1 MQKILS
7 FIDIKHF
14 VIFSILN
21 IVSSSV
27 VFLDMPSFLN
37 VSGIITL
44 ICLSVFMSFM
54 ICLVSSLLKRIKWMQ
69 RTFEIM
75 CASFLLLAL
84 LINLILYVN
93 FGVIFSEIHFNI
105 IEGTNINESTDFL
118 MTYANIRTLVVVLAI
133 IFLIIVVYK
142 FVPWIL
148 EMFNPKVLSLFV
160 CVSLLLSV
168 IKIAISI
175 YSYVCF
181 SFGGHLAAY
190 SIFSRT
196 ARSYLI
202 YMNTSEETSILIEK
216 IKGIE
221 SLVSNPR
228 CSKMVVIIGESYSKY
243 HSQLYGYSK
252 ETTPLL
258 QDRLLNDD
266 LYLFTDVV
274 TPINDTE
281 RAFRAIYSLGE
292 YYKDPYCDYTLF
304 PYVFRRAGWY
314 TVNLDNLDLASKTS
328 RVKDSKELSD
338 ILYNY
343 RNTLKGDYDDYILNF
358 LSTEELNSELQLYVI
373 KLKGQHYTYAS
384 TFPEEYNHFK
394 ETDYSNLN
402 LSHKQKQIIAD
413 YDNST
418 LYNDYI
424 VNSIIEKFENEN
436 AVVVYFSDHGEEIYE
451 ERDFMGH
458 GGTTPYLK
466 YQFEVPLMI
475 WMSNIYKQCNPE
487 IVENI
492 KSNKDKPYITGDISH
507 TILDMAGVRCS
518 QFVSKKSVANADFTP
533 RERIINKTIVY

>member
-27 VFLDMPSFLN
+27 VFLDMPSFFN
-37 VSGIITL
+37 VSGVITL
-44 ICLSVFMSFM
+44 ICLSVFLSFM

-142 FVPWIL
+142 FVPRIL

-196 ARSYLI
+196 ARSDLI
-202 YMNTSEETSILIEK
+202 YMHTSKETSMLIEK

-221 SLVSNPR
+221 SPVSNPR
-228 CSKMVVIIGESYSKY
+228 CSKMVVLIGESYSKY
-243 HSQLYGYSK
+243 HSQ
-252 ETTPLL
+252 
-258 QDRLLNDD
+258 
-266 LYLFTDVV
+266 
-274 TPINDTE
+274 
-281 RAFRAIYSLGE
+281 
-292 YYKDPYCDYTLF
+292 
-304 PYVFRRAGWY
+304 
-314 TVNLDNLDLASKTS
+314 
-328 RVKDSKELSD
+328 
-338 ILYNY
+338 
-343 RNTLKGDYDDYILNF
+343 
-358 LSTEELNSELQLYVI
+358 
-373 KLKGQHYTYAS
+373 
-384 TFPEEYNHFK
+384 
-394 ETDYSNLN
+394 
-402 LSHKQKQIIAD
+402 
-413 YDNST
+413 
-418 LYNDYI
+418 
-424 VNSIIEKFENEN
+424 
-436 AVVVYFSDHGEEIYE
+436 
-451 ERDFMGH
+451 
-458 GGTTPYLK
+458 
-466 YQFEVPLMI
+466 
-475 WMSNIYKQCNPE
+475 
-487 IVENI
+487 
-492 KSNKDKPYITGDISH
+492 
-507 TILDMAGVRCS
+507 
-518 QFVSKKSVANADFTP
+518 
-533 RERIINKTIVY
+533 